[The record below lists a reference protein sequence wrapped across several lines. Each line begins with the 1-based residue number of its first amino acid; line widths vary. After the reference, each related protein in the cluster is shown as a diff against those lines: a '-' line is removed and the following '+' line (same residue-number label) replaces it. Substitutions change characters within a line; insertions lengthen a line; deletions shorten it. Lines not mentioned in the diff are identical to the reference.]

1 MISQSLKE
9 KVYSTILSSVISG
22 QYPAGSFIN
31 EKALCDELQAS
42 RAPVREALVELC
54 FQDILKSYP
63 RKGYLVVKYTERE
76 LHELVDFRI
85 LIECDSLRRNFDKIT
100 STQIAQLDAIVQ
112 NEFLLLFKQDVRDYW
127 NSSINFHMTLAAN
140 LENTYT
146 YKQLYAALNASMRGY
161 LQLYWHEWTHN
172 GFPPPSEL
180 HAKVVVCIRE
190 GDRDQAI
197 EYLREDIDTF
207 GSLSKQREV
216 E

>member
-1 MISQSLKE
+1 MISQLLKE

-22 QYPAGSFIN
+22 KYPAGSFIN
-31 EKALCDELQAS
+31 EKTLCGELQAS
-42 RAPVREALVELC
+42 RAPVREALIELC
-54 FQDILKSYP
+54 AQDILKSYP

-180 HAKVVVCIRE
+180 HAKVVACIRE

-207 GSLSKQREV
+207 GSLSKHREV

>member
-1 MISQSLKE
+1 MISQLLKE

-22 QYPAGSFIN
+22 KYPAGSFIN
-31 EKALCDELQAS
+31 EKTLCGELQAS
-42 RAPVREALVELC
+42 RAPVREALIELC
-54 FQDILKSYP
+54 AQDILKSYP
-63 RKGYLVVKYTERE
+63 RKGYLVVKYTERD

-180 HAKVVVCIRE
+180 HAKVVACIRE

-207 GSLSKQREV
+207 GSLSKHREV

>member
-22 QYPAGSFIN
+22 KYLAGSFIN
-31 EKALCDELQAS
+31 EKTLCDELQAS
-42 RAPVREALVELC
+42 RAPVREALIELC
-54 FQDILKSYP
+54 AQDILKSYP

-180 HAKVVVCIRE
+180 HAKVVACIRE
-190 GDRDQAI
+190 GDRDRAI

-207 GSLSKQREV
+207 GSLSKHREV

>member
-22 QYPAGSFIN
+22 KYPAGSFIN
-31 EKALCDELQAS
+31 EKTLCDELQAS
-42 RAPVREALVELC
+42 RAPVREALIELC
-54 FQDILKSYP
+54 AQDILKSYP

-190 GDRDQAI
+190 GERDQAI

>member
-22 QYPAGSFIN
+22 KYPAGAFIN
-31 EKALCDELQAS
+31 EKTLCDELQAS
-42 RAPVREALVELC
+42 RAPVREALIELC
-54 FQDILKSYP
+54 AQDILKSYP

-180 HAKVVVCIRE
+180 HAKVVACIRE

-207 GSLSKQREV
+207 GSLSKHREV

>member
-42 RAPVREALVELC
+42 RAPVREALIELC
-54 FQDILKSYP
+54 AQDILKSYP
-63 RKGYLVVKYTERE
+63 RKGYLVVKYTERD

>member
-1 MISQSLKE
+1 MISQSMKE

-22 QYPAGSFIN
+22 KYPAGSFIN
-31 EKALCDELQAS
+31 EKALCEELQAS

-197 EYLREDIDTF
+197 EYLRKDIDTF

>member
-1 MISQSLKE
+1 M
-9 KVYSTILSSVISG
+9 
-22 QYPAGSFIN
+22 
-31 EKALCDELQAS
+31 QAS
-42 RAPVREALVELC
+42 RAPVREALIELC
-54 FQDILKSYP
+54 AQDILKSYP

>member
-22 QYPAGSFIN
+22 KYPADSFIN
-31 EKALCDELQAS
+31 EKTLCDELQAS
-42 RAPVREALVELC
+42 RAPVREALIELC
-54 FQDILKSYP
+54 AQDILKSYP

-180 HAKVVVCIRE
+180 HAKVVACIRE
-190 GDRDQAI
+190 GDRDRAI

-207 GSLSKQREV
+207 GSLSKHREV

>member
-1 MISQSLKE
+1 MISQLLKE

-22 QYPAGSFIN
+22 KYPAGSFIN
-31 EKALCDELQAS
+31 EKTLCGELQAS
-42 RAPVREALVELC
+42 RAPVREALIELC
-54 FQDILKSYP
+54 AQDILKSYP
-63 RKGYLVVKYTERE
+63 RKGYLVVKYTERD

-161 LQLYWHEWTHN
+161 LQLYWHEWTRN

-180 HAKVVVCIRE
+180 HAKVVACIRE
-190 GDRDQAI
+190 GDRDRAI

-207 GSLSKQREV
+207 GSLSKHREV